1 MNENLRDI
9 GMDTE
14 AGQHQGAEKLKSRL
28 GLILL
33 SAGCAIGLG
42 NVWRFPYVAGENGG
56 GIFVAVYILCL
67 ILVGVPAV
75 MLEMSLGRATGK
87 SITRA
92 YEAAEPPGSWWHL
105 SRYVLIFGPY
115 ILLGFYTVLTGWLL
129 YYLCYFIG
137 GDFGS
142 QHYASQ
148 AEAGAASLKMFESFL
163 GNPAAMLTA
172 TLAVIAA
179 AGIIALRRV
188 EKGLEAVTKPLML
201 LLFFMM
207 IALAAY
213 CLTLPGA
220 MEGVRYYLY
229 PDLDRFRNAGVPRVL
244 TEALTQAFFTLSV
257 GQGSLLVFGSYA
269 SREHSLVNESLYIVG
284 LDFMVAFLAGLIIFP
299 ACFSYGL
306 RPDSGPD
313 LLFITMIN
321 VFSGM
326 EHGQTAGVLF
336 FFFMFVAAF
345 TTVATVFEG
354 NMAAVRDL
362 FGIRRIPGAL
372 LNTLLITV
380 LALPVIFGFNIY
392 NDIHPLGGQSN
403 FLDLWDFI
411 VSTNILPC
419 GALFMTLFAAAGW
432 GFHNFRKEV
441 NTGAGLRLPAW
452 TSGYF
457 RIFLP
462 LIIVLI
468 LITGYAGVIS
478 KWSS

>member
-1 MNENLRDI
+1 MS
-9 GMDTE
+9 TE
-14 AGQHQGAEKLKSRL
+14 AGQHSGPEKLKSRL
-28 GLILL
+28 GFILL

-56 GIFVAVYILCL
+56 GIFVAIYIICL

-92 YEAAEPPGSWWHL
+92 YEAAEPPGSRWHL
-105 SRYVLIFGPY
+105 SRYVLIAGPY

-129 YYLCYFIG
+129 YYLCYFLT

-142 QHYASQ
+142 LHYSDA
-148 AEAGAASLKMFESFL
+148 AEAGVASLQRFRDFL
-163 GNPAAMLTA
+163 GNPGAMLTA
-172 TLAVIAA
+172 TMIVIAA
-179 AGIIALRRV
+179 AGMIALRRV

-201 LLFFMM
+201 LLLFMLV
-207 IALAAY
+207 ALVAY

-229 PDLDRFRNAGVPRVL
+229 PDLTRFRNAGLSRVV

-257 GQGSLLVFGSYA
+257 GQGSLLVFGSYS

-299 ACFSYGL
+299 ACFSYGIS
-306 RPDSGPD
+306 PDSGPN

-336 FFFMFVAAF
+336 FFFMFIAAF

-354 NMAAVRDL
+354 NMAALRDL

-372 LNTLLITV
+372 LNTLFIAV
-380 LALPVIFGFNIY
+380 LALPVVFGFNILG
-392 NDIHPLGGQSN
+392 DIHPLGGDSI
-403 FLDLWDFI
+403 FLALGDFI
-411 VSTNILPC
+411 VSTNILPF
-419 GALFMTLFAAAGW
+419 GALFLTLFAALGW
-432 GFHNFRKEV
+432 GFRNFRNEV
-441 NTGAGLRLPAW
+441 NTGSGLKLPAW
-452 TSGYF
+452 TSWYF
-457 RIFLP
+457 RVLLP
-462 LIIVLI
+462 LVIALI
-468 LITGYAGVIS
+468 LITGYAGIIS